1 MRLILQ
7 MSQKPDEHFINK
19 VIQGEHNAYA
29 VLVDRY
35 KHMVFTLALKIVK
48 NREDA
53 EEVAQDTFI
62 KAYNA
67 LKDFKGESKFST
79 WLYKIAYYRSLDYL
93 KKNKRQVVTTFI
105 DISEEYNIATM
116 DDALEGMELK
126 ERAQIIK
133 HAIQELPADDAVLIT
148 LYYFEM
154 LSMNEISKVMEL
166 PPNTIKVRL
175 FRGRKRLAKILERIL
190 EQEIIHSY
198 GRE

>member
-1 MRLILQ
+1 
-7 MSQKPDEHFINK
+7 MSQKPDEDLINK
-19 VIQGEHNAYA
+19 VIKGENNAYA
-29 VLVDRY
+29 ILVDRY
-35 KHMVFTLALKIVK
+35 KHMVYTLALKIVK

-53 EEVAQDTFI
+53 EEVAQDSFI

-67 LKDFKGESKFST
+67 LNDFKGESKFST
-79 WLYKIAYYRSLDYL
+79 WLYKIVYYRSLDYL
-93 KKNKRQVVTTFI
+93 KKNKRQVETTAI

-133 HAIQELPADDAVLIT
+133 HAIQELPADDTVLIT

>member
-1 MRLILQ
+1 LKR
-7 MSQKPDEHFINK
+7 NK
-19 VIQGEHNAYA
+19 
-29 VLVDRY
+29 
-35 KHMVFTLALKIVK
+35 K
-48 NREDA
+48 
-53 EEVAQDTFI
+53 
-62 KAYNA
+62 
-67 LKDFKGESKFST
+67 
-79 WLYKIAYYRSLDYL
+79 
-93 KKNKRQVVTTFI
+93 QVETTFI
-105 DISEEYNIATM
+105 DISEEYNIATL

-126 ERAQIIK
+126 ERALIIK

-154 LSMNEISKVMEL
+154 LSMNEISKVMEI